1 MTDSSLK
8 GRVWKFGSEISTDLM
23 LPNYVNNGS
32 EAEQARA
39 VFAANRPGWVDLVQP
54 GDVIIGGKNFGT
66 GSSRPASRSLR
77 NVGVR
82 CLIAENINGLFLRN
96 CVNFGLP
103 AFECPGISDAF
114 EEGQTAEIF
123 LDRYLVRNLTTGAE
137 LHGLA
142 IPAELMTLMLEG
154 GLYPSMQKQGLIAPA
169 WLK

>member
-1 MTDSSLK
+1 MSDLSLK

-54 GDVIIGGKNFGT
+54 GDIIIGGKNFGT

-77 NVGVR
+77 NVGIK
-82 CLIAENINGLFLRN
+82 CLVAETINGLFLRN

-103 AFECPGISDAF
+103 AFECPGISDIF

-142 IPAELMTLMLEG
+142 IPSELMTLMVEG

>member
-1 MTDSSLK
+1 MSESLK

-32 EAEQARA
+32 EEEQARV

-54 GDVIIGGKNFGT
+54 GDIIVGGQNFGT
-66 GSSRPASRSLR
+66 GSSRPAARSLR
-77 NVGVR
+77 NVGIK
-82 CLIAENINGLFLRN
+82 CLIAETINGLFLRN

-114 EEGQTAEIF
+114 EEGQTAEVF
-123 LDRYLVRNLTTGAE
+123 LDRCLVRNPATGVE
-137 LHGLA
+137 LRGLP
-142 IPAELMTLMLEG
+142 IPPELMTLMLGG

-169 WLK
+169 WGK